1 MQHMPITAKRNN
13 MGRVFDFGLTIKS
26 DQLRKAKFGLIM
38 FRSAKME
45 FHDHL
50 LSLDQWLGISY
61 CRVIIEF
68 LPLKGKTTCQLAL
81 ISAIFTG

>member
-13 MGRVFDFGLTIKS
+13 MGRVLNFGLTIKFG
-26 DQLRKAKFGLIM
+26 QLRKAKFGLIM

-50 LSLDQWLGISY
+50 LS
-61 CRVIIEF
+61 
-68 LPLKGKTTCQLAL
+68 
-81 ISAIFTG
+81 